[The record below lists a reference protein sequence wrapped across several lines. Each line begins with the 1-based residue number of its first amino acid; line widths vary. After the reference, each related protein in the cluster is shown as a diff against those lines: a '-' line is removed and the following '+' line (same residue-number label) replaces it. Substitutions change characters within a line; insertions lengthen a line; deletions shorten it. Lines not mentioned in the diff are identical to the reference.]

1 MPQVFPLLL
10 ALWVTPAGG
19 ENPAA
24 WVQSLEG
31 RIPDAAAIVEALADG
46 GAASAAALERALP
59 EDALQRWGAALAAVP
74 AHCAALTEGT
84 GGTPSSDR
92 ALREFGLA
100 CATRFG
106 TETCVEPLFRLCEG
120 LPSSSDADAPAV
132 VDAGAA
138 RFAQVLEALAPRAPK
153 ALAARTLRQLPHA
166 WLAPTAEACG
176 RTGLQE
182 GVAFL
187 LAQLEGDPSLEPTA
201 LTALARVARRR
212 SAALEL
218 GDAGLRRV
226 QFCLSSAHASTRAAA
241 AQALGQLDAV
251 RAVPELVDA
260 LRDPQAA
267 VQAAALGALQTLTDL
282 RMGLHP
288 RAWTSWL
295 ADQDAW
301 WEAHGARVLRDLAN
315 AQGAD
320 LTQALRLAST
330 ARLHRRDLAPAL
342 VALLDTH
349 EVDQLRGA
357 LAALE
362 ALRPARARVA
372 VEALRA
378 HPDSEVAH
386 RATRLAAR
394 LGSPPLPATR
404 S

>member
-10 ALWVTPAGG
+10 ALWSAPLGG

-24 WVQSLEG
+24 WVRSLEG
-31 RIPDAAAIVEALADG
+31 RTPDAEAIVEALADG

-59 EDALQRWGAALAAVP
+59 KDALRRWGAALAAVP

-84 GGTPSSDR
+84 GAERSPGQ
-92 ALREFGLA
+92 ALREFALA

-106 TETCVEPLFRLCEG
+106 TETCVEPLFRLCED
-120 LPSSSDADAPAV
+120 LPNASDADAPAI

-138 RFAQVLEALAPRAPK
+138 RFAQALGELAPRVPQ
-153 ALAARTLRQLPHA
+153 ALASRTLRQLPHA

-176 RTGLQE
+176 RTGLLE
-182 GVAFL
+182 GVPFL
-187 LAQLEGDPSLEPTA
+187 LSQLEGDPGLEPTA
-201 LTALARVARRR
+201 LTALARVARKRN
-212 SAALEL
+212 AALDL

-226 QFCLSSAHASTRAAA
+226 QFCLSSAHAPTRAAA
-241 AQALGQLDAV
+241 AQALGHLDAV

-301 WEAHGARVLRDLAN
+301 WEAHGTRVLRDLAK
-315 AQGAD
+315 AEGPD

-349 EVDQLRGA
+349 EVGQLRGA

-362 ALRPARARVA
+362 ALRPARARTA
-372 VEALRA
+372 VEALRG
-378 HPDSEVAH
+378 HPDREVAR